1 MGNGHH
7 ELIWFSGHVQGVG
20 FRYSTLQVAK
30 EFEVSGFVQNLND
43 GRVLVEA
50 EGQKPEIDRF
60 VKAVE
65 DRMHGHVRK
74 IERRSADGVGE
85 FSGFIIRLFSGLAT
99 LLVRTC
105 CVAFSKPH
113 FLSRL
118 SFRLARLTSSLARSP
133 ASSDHDPAE

>member
-1 MGNGHH
+1 MGDVHH

-50 EGQKPEIDRF
+50 EGEKPEIDRF

-65 DRMHGHVRK
+65 ERMHGHVRK
-74 IERRSADGVGE
+74 TERRSEKRDPQ
-85 FSGFIIRLFSGLAT
+85 FTGFLIR
-99 LLVRTC
+99 
-105 CVAFSKPH
+105 
-113 FLSRL
+113 
-118 SFRLARLTSSLARSP
+118 
-133 ASSDHDPAE
+133 